1 MSRSDIKPSVFMPIV
16 LSGIFVLG
24 FLIGNFYNQ
33 GGIKSSINP
42 LGGSQSFNKLNDV
55 MTYIDQEYVD
65 SIERQKLTD
74 KLLSYLLQELDPHS
88 YYMSSEEANRM
99 NEPLEGGFDG
109 IGVQF
114 RIQNDTV
121 VVVNPV
127 VGGPSEKLG
136 IRAGDRIV
144 EVDGEL
150 MAGNGVTNS
159 KVMKMLKGPRGSKVE
174 VGIRRNRKTDLLDF
188 VITRD
193 RIPIT
198 SLDVSYMI
206 DSKTGYIRVARFSR
220 NTSKEFHEASLQLL
234 ESGMERLVLDL
245 RGNGGG
251 ILYSATQMA
260 DEFLADNKLIVY
272 TQGKSRK
279 REDHYATSDGQLEQ
293 VEVAVLIDESSASA
307 SEIIAGAIQDNDR
320 GTIVGRRSFGKGL
333 VQEQS
338 NWPDGSATRLT
349 IARYYTPT
357 GRCIQ
362 KPYSNGTDA
371 YNEDYLERL
380 KSGELSSA
388 DSIPVND
395 TLKFTTPGGKIVYG
409 GGGIVPDIFVPIDT
423 NGGSRY
429 LTELFY
435 SGQLYDFCFDYA
447 DQHRDELADYANA
460 QAFIEGFEI
469 RPALISEF
477 VTYAESN
484 GIVKDEEG
492 LNRSLDIIRLRLKA
506 GIARNIWGDPAFYPI
521 LNENDSAILKAVI
534 ALEKKWRT

>member
-1 MSRSDIKPSVFMPIV
+1 MSRSDYKPGVFMPII

-33 GGIKSSINP
+33 GDSSSSILPN
-42 LGGSQSFNKLNDV
+42 SDSRSFNKLNDV

-74 KLLSYLLQELDPHS
+74 KLISYLLQELDPHS

-159 KVMKMLKGPRGSKVE
+159 KVMKMLKGPRGTKVA
-174 VGIRRNRKTDLLDF
+174 VGIRRNRKIDLLDF

-193 RIPIT
+193 RIPTT

-206 DSKTGYIRVARFSR
+206 DGKTGYIKVARFSR
-220 NTSKEFHEASLQLL
+220 NTGAEFREASLTLL
-234 ESGMERLVLDL
+234 EAGMERLILDL

-251 ILYSATQMA
+251 ILYSAAQMA
-260 DEFLADNKLIVY
+260 DEFLADNQLIVY
-272 TQGKSRK
+272 TEGKSRK
-279 REDHYATSDGQLEQ
+279 RENHYATSEGELEG
-293 VEVAVLIDESSASA
+293 VKVAVLIDESSASA

-362 KPYSNGTDA
+362 KPYENGTDA
-371 YNEDYLERL
+371 YNEHYLERF
-380 KSGELSSA
+380 KNGELSSA

-395 TLKFTTPGGKIVYG
+395 TLKYTTPGGKVVYG

-423 NGGSRY
+423 SGGSRY

-447 DQHRDELADYANA
+447 DQNRDGLAAYSDAQEFINDFKITEELLN
-460 QAFIEGFEI
+460 
-469 RPALISEF
+469 EF
-477 VTYAESN
+477 VAYGESN
-484 GIVKDEEG
+484 GVMKNEEEFM
-492 LNRSLDIIRLRLKA
+492 RSLDIIRLRLKA

-521 LNENDSAILKAVI
+521 LNENDPAILKAVI
-534 ALEKKWRT
+534 ALEEE